1 MQATMSWCEQRFHYR
16 FKDDILLQTALT
28 HRSHSVDNN
37 ERLEFLGDAALDLVI
52 SELLYQSYSGQTEG
66 SLSRMRSS
74 LVKGNTLAELAKELD
89 VGDYLILG
97 KGENTSGGRERLSL
111 LADALEAMIG
121 AIFLDG
127 GYVAVKNVIIKIF
140 DSRIQALDP
149 KSEHKDHKSILQ
161 EKLQGEKQGLPVYS
175 LVRSIGDHNKTFV
188 VECSIKSGEIVTQA
202 SGKTLRV
209 AEQKAASKALQ
220 AMQND

>member
-28 HRSHSVDNN
+28 HRSHSADNN

-52 SELLYQSYSGQTEG
+52 SELLYQSYSKQTEG
-66 SLSRMRSS
+66 SLSRMRSN

-111 LADALEAMIG
+111 LSDALEAMIG

-161 EKLQGEKQGLPVYS
+161 EKLQGVKQGLPVYS

>member
-16 FKDDILLQTALT
+16 FKDDVLLQTALT
-28 HRSHSVDNN
+28 HRSHSANNN
-37 ERLEFLGDAALDLVI
+37 ERLEFLGDAVLDLVI
-52 SELLYQSYSGQTEG
+52 SELLYQFYSEQTEG

-74 LVKGNTLAELAKELD
+74 LVKGDTLAALAKELD
-89 VGDYLILG
+89 LGEYLVLG

-111 LADALEAMIG
+111 LSNALEAVIG

-127 GYVAVKNVIIKIF
+127 GYLEAKNAIIKIF
-140 DSRIQALDP
+140 DARIQVLDP

-161 EKLQGEKQGLPVYS
+161 EKLQAMKLQLPEYS
-175 LVRSIGDHNKTFV
+175 LICSEGNHNKSFIV
-188 VECSIKSGEIVTQA
+188 QCSIKSGEIVTQA

-209 AEQKAASKALQ
+209 AEQQAASKALQ

>member
-1 MQATMSWCEQRFHYR
+1 MQATTSWCEQRFHYR

-28 HRSHSVDNN
+28 HRSHSADNN

-52 SELLYQSYSGQTEG
+52 SEFLYQSYSKQTEG
-66 SLSRMRSS
+66 SLSRMRSN

-111 LADALEAMIG
+111 LSDALEAMIG

-161 EKLQGEKQGLPVYS
+161 EKLQGVKQGLPVYT
-175 LVRSIGDHNKTFV
+175 LVRSVGDHNKTFV
-188 VECSIKSGEIVTQA
+188 VECSIQSGEIVTQA

-220 AMQND
+220 VMQND

>member
-52 SELLYQSYSGQTEG
+52 SELLYQSYSEQTEG

-89 VGDYLILG
+89 VGGYLILG

-111 LADALEAMIG
+111 LSDALEAMIG

-161 EKLQGEKQGLPVYS
+161 EKLQGVKQGLPVYS
-175 LVRSIGDHNKTFV
+175 LVRSVGDHNKTFV

>member
-28 HRSHSVDNN
+28 HRSHSADNN

-52 SELLYQSYSGQTEG
+52 SELLYQSYSKQTEG

-111 LADALEAMIG
+111 LSDALEAMIG

-149 KSEHKDHKSILQ
+149 KSENKDHKSILQ
-161 EKLQGEKQGLPVYS
+161 EKLQGVKQGLPVYS
-175 LVRSIGDHNKTFV
+175 LVRSVGDHNKTFV
-188 VECSIKSGEIVTQA
+188 VECSIQSGEIVTQA

>member
-1 MQATMSWCEQRFHYR
+1 MQATTSWCEQRFHYR

-28 HRSHSVDNN
+28 HRSHSADNN

-52 SELLYQSYSGQTEG
+52 SELLYQSYSKQTEG

-111 LADALEAMIG
+111 LSDALEAMIG

-161 EKLQGEKQGLPVYS
+161 EKLQGVKQGLPVYT
-175 LVRSIGDHNKTFV
+175 LVRSVGDHNKTFV
-188 VECSIKSGEIVTQA
+188 VECSIQSGEIVTQA

>member
-1 MQATMSWCEQRFHYR
+1 MSWCEQRFHYR
-16 FKDDILLQTALT
+16 FKDDVLLQTALT
-28 HRSHSVDNN
+28 HRSHSANNN
-37 ERLEFLGDAALDLVI
+37 ERLEFLGDAVLDLVI
-52 SELLYQSYSGQTEG
+52 SELLYQFYSEQTEG

-74 LVKGNTLAELAKELD
+74 LVKGDTLAALAKELD
-89 VGDYLILG
+89 LGEYLVLG

-111 LADALEAMIG
+111 LSNALEAVIG

-127 GYVAVKNVIIKIF
+127 GYLEAKNAIIKIF
-140 DSRIQALDP
+140 DARIQVLDP

-161 EKLQGEKQGLPVYS
+161 EKLQAMKQQLPEYS
-175 LVRSIGDHNKTFV
+175 LIRSEGNHNKSFIV
-188 VECSIKSGEIVTQA
+188 QCSIKSGEIVTQA

-209 AEQKAASKALQ
+209 AEQQAASKALQ

>member
-16 FKDDILLQTALT
+16 FKDDVLLQTALT
-28 HRSHSVDNN
+28 HRSHSAHNN
-37 ERLEFLGDAALDLVI
+37 ERLEFLGDAVLDLVI
-52 SELLYQSYSGQTEG
+52 SELLYQIYPEQTEG

-74 LVKGNTLAELAKELD
+74 LVKGDTLAALAKELNL
-89 VGDYLILG
+89 GDYLVLG
-97 KGENTSGGRERLSL
+97 KGENTSGGRERSSL
-111 LADALEAMIG
+111 LSNALEAIVG

-127 GYVAVKNVIIKIF
+127 GYVAAKNMIIKIF
-140 DSRIQALDP
+140 DSRIQTLDAE
-149 KSEHKDHKSILQ
+149 SDHKDHKSILQ
-161 EKLQGEKQGLPVYS
+161 EQLQGVQQGLPVYS
-175 LVRSIGDHNKTFV
+175 LIRSVGNHNKTFV

>member
-111 LADALEAMIG
+111 LSDALEAMIG

-161 EKLQGEKQGLPVYS
+161 EKLQGVKQGLPVYS
-175 LVRSIGDHNKTFV
+175 LVRSVGDHNKTFV

>member
-28 HRSHSVDNN
+28 HRSHSADNN

-52 SELLYQSYSGQTEG
+52 SELLYQSYSKQTEG
-66 SLSRMRSS
+66 SLSRMRSN

-111 LADALEAMIG
+111 LSDALEAMIG

-161 EKLQGEKQGLPVYS
+161 EKLQGVKQGLPVYS
-175 LVRSIGDHNKTFV
+175 LVRSVGDHNKTFV

>member
-16 FKDDILLQTALT
+16 FKDDILLQIALT
-28 HRSHSVDNN
+28 HRSYSEDNN

-52 SELLYQSYSGQTEG
+52 SELLYQSYSKQTEG

-111 LADALEAMIG
+111 LSDALEAMIG

-161 EKLQGEKQGLPVYS
+161 EKLQGVKQGLPVYT
-175 LVRSIGDHNKTFV
+175 LVRSVGDHNKTFV
-188 VECSIKSGEIVTQA
+188 VECSIQSGEIVTQA

-209 AEQKAASKALQ
+209 AEQKAAAKALQ
-220 AMQND
+220 AIQND

>member
-1 MQATMSWCEQRFHYR
+1 MQATTSWCEQRFHYR

-97 KGENTSGGRERLSL
+97 KGENASGGRERLSL
-111 LADALEAMIG
+111 LSDALEAMIG

-161 EKLQGEKQGLPVYS
+161 EKLQGVKQGLPVYS
-175 LVRSIGDHNKTFV
+175 LVRSVGDHNKTFV

>member
-1 MQATMSWCEQRFHYR
+1 MQATTSWCEQRFHYR

-28 HRSHSVDNN
+28 HRSHSADNN

-52 SELLYQSYSGQTEG
+52 SELLYQSYSKQTEG

-97 KGENTSGGRERLSL
+97 KGENASGGRERLSL
-111 LADALEAMIG
+111 LSDALEAMIG

-161 EKLQGEKQGLPVYS
+161 EKLQGVKQGLPVYS
-175 LVRSIGDHNKTFV
+175 LVRSVGDHNKTFV

-209 AEQKAASKALQ
+209 AEQKAASKVLQ

>member
-1 MQATMSWCEQRFHYR
+1 MSWCEQRFHYR
-16 FKDDILLQTALT
+16 FKDDVLLQTALT
-28 HRSHSVDNN
+28 HRSHSANNN
-37 ERLEFLGDAALDLVI
+37 ERLEFLGDAVLDLVI
-52 SELLYQSYSGQTEG
+52 SELLYQFYSEQTEG

-74 LVKGNTLAELAKELD
+74 LVKGDTLAALAKELD
-89 VGDYLILG
+89 LGEYLVLG

-111 LADALEAMIG
+111 LSNALEAVIG

-127 GYVAVKNVIIKIF
+127 GYLEAKNAIIKIF
-140 DSRIQALDP
+140 DARIQVLDP

-161 EKLQGEKQGLPVYS
+161 EKLQEMKQQLPEYS
-175 LVRSIGDHNKTFV
+175 LIRSEGNHNKSFIV
-188 VECSIKSGEIVTQA
+188 QCSIKSGKIVTQA

-209 AEQKAASKALQ
+209 AEQQAASKALQ

>member
-111 LADALEAMIG
+111 LSDALEAMIG

-209 AEQKAASKALQ
+209 AEQKAASKVLQ

>member
-1 MQATMSWCEQRFHYR
+1 MQATTSWCEQRFHYR

-52 SELLYQSYSGQTEG
+52 SELLYQSYSEQTEG

-111 LADALEAMIG
+111 LSDALEAMIG

-161 EKLQGEKQGLPVYS
+161 EKLQGVKQGLPVYS

>member
-111 LADALEAMIG
+111 LSDALEAMIG

-127 GYVAVKNVIIKIF
+127 GYVAVKNVLIKIF

>member
-1 MQATMSWCEQRFHYR
+1 MSWCEQRFHYR
-16 FKDDILLQTALT
+16 FKDDVLLQAALT
-28 HRSHSVDNN
+28 HRSHSANNN
-37 ERLEFLGDAALDLVI
+37 ERLEFLGDAVLDLVI
-52 SELLYQSYSGQTEG
+52 SEFLYQFYSEQTEG

-74 LVKGNTLAELAKELD
+74 LVKGDTLAALAKELD
-89 VGDYLILG
+89 LGEYLVLG

-111 LADALEAMIG
+111 LSNALEAVIG

-127 GYVAVKNVIIKIF
+127 GYLEAKNAIIKIF
-140 DSRIQALDP
+140 DARIQVLDP

-161 EKLQGEKQGLPVYS
+161 EKLQAMKQQLPEYS
-175 LVRSIGDHNKTFV
+175 LIRSEGNHNKSFIV
-188 VECSIKSGEIVTQA
+188 QCSIKSGEIVTQA

-209 AEQKAASKALQ
+209 AEQQAASKALQ

>member
-28 HRSHSVDNN
+28 HRSHSADNN

-52 SELLYQSYSGQTEG
+52 SEFLYQSYSKQTEG

-111 LADALEAMIG
+111 LSDALEAMIG

-161 EKLQGEKQGLPVYS
+161 EKLQGVKQGLPVYT
-175 LVRSIGDHNKTFV
+175 LVRSVGDHNKTFV

>member
-1 MQATMSWCEQRFHYR
+1 MSWCEQRFHYR
-16 FKDDILLQTALT
+16 FKDDVLLQAALT
-28 HRSHSVDNN
+28 HRSHSAHNN
-37 ERLEFLGDAALDLVI
+37 ERLEFLGDAVLDLVI
-52 SELLYQSYSGQTEG
+52 SELLYQFYSEQTEG

-74 LVKGNTLAELAKELD
+74 LVKGDTLAALAKELD
-89 VGDYLILG
+89 LGEYLVLG

-111 LADALEAMIG
+111 LSNALEAVIG

-127 GYVAVKNVIIKIF
+127 GYLEAKNAIIKIF
-140 DSRIQALDP
+140 DARIQVLDP

-161 EKLQGEKQGLPVYS
+161 EKLQAMKQQLPEYS
-175 LVRSIGDHNKTFV
+175 LIRSEGNHNKSFIV
-188 VECSIKSGEIVTQA
+188 QCSIKSGEIVTQA

-209 AEQKAASKALQ
+209 AEQQAASKALQ

>member
-111 LADALEAMIG
+111 LSDALEAMIG

-175 LVRSIGDHNKTFV
+175 LVRSVGDHNKTFV

>member
-28 HRSHSVDNN
+28 HRSHSADNN

-52 SELLYQSYSGQTEG
+52 SELLYQSYSKQTEG

-111 LADALEAMIG
+111 LSDALEAMIG

>member
-111 LADALEAMIG
+111 LSDALEAMIG

-188 VECSIKSGEIVTQA
+188 VECSIKSGEIVPQA

>member
-1 MQATMSWCEQRFHYR
+1 MSWCEQRFHYR
-16 FKDDILLQTALT
+16 FKDDVLLQTALT
-28 HRSHSVDNN
+28 HRSHSANNN
-37 ERLEFLGDAALDLVI
+37 ERLEFLGDAVLDLVI
-52 SELLYQSYSGQTEG
+52 SELLYQFYSEQTEG

-74 LVKGNTLAELAKELD
+74 LVKGDTLAALAKELD
-89 VGDYLILG
+89 LGEYLVLG

-111 LADALEAMIG
+111 LSNALEAVIG

-127 GYVAVKNVIIKIF
+127 GYLEAKNAIIKIF
-140 DSRIQALDP
+140 DTRIQVLDP

-161 EKLQGEKQGLPVYS
+161 EKLQAMKQQLPEYS
-175 LVRSIGDHNKTFV
+175 LIRSEGNHNKSFIV
-188 VECSIKSGEIVTQA
+188 QCSIKSGEIVTQA

-209 AEQKAASKALQ
+209 AEQKAASKALE

>member
-1 MQATMSWCEQRFHYR
+1 MQATTSWCEQRFHYR
-16 FKDDILLQTALT
+16 FKDDILLQIALT
-28 HRSHSVDNN
+28 HRSHSADNN

-52 SELLYQSYSGQTEG
+52 SELLYQSYSEQTEG

-74 LVKGNTLAELAKELD
+74 LVKGGTLAELAKELD
-89 VGDYLILG
+89 VGGYLILG

-111 LADALEAMIG
+111 LSDALEAMIG

-161 EKLQGEKQGLPVYS
+161 EKLQGVKQGLPVYS
-175 LVRSIGDHNKTFV
+175 LVRSVGDHNKTFV

>member
-1 MQATMSWCEQRFHYR
+1 MQATTSWCEQRFHYR

-28 HRSHSVDNN
+28 HRSHSADNN

-52 SELLYQSYSGQTEG
+52 SELLYQSYSEQTEG

-89 VGDYLILG
+89 VGGYLILG

-111 LADALEAMIG
+111 LSDALEAMIG

-161 EKLQGEKQGLPVYS
+161 EKLQGVKQGLPVYS
-175 LVRSIGDHNKTFV
+175 LVRSVGDHNKTFV

>member
-1 MQATMSWCEQRFHYR
+1 MQATKAWCEKKFHYR

-28 HRSHSVDNN
+28 HRSHSVNNN
-37 ERLEFLGDAALDLVI
+37 ERLEFLGDAVLDLVI
-52 SELLYQSYSGQTEG
+52 SELLYQFYSEQTEG

-74 LVKGNTLAELAKELD
+74 LVKGDTLAVLAKELNL
-89 VGDYLILG
+89 GDYLVLG

-111 LADALEAMIG
+111 LSNALEAMIG

-127 GYVAVKNVIIKIF
+127 GYVAAKNVIIKIF
-140 DSRIQALDP
+140 DSRIQAMDV

-161 EKLQGEKQGLPVYS
+161 EKLQGVKQGLPVYS
-175 LVRSIGDHNKTFV
+175 LIRSVGNHNKTFV

-209 AEQKAASKALQ
+209 AEQKAASKALK

>member
-52 SELLYQSYSGQTEG
+52 SEFLYQSYSEQTEG

-111 LADALEAMIG
+111 LSDALEAMIG

-140 DSRIQALDP
+140 DSRIQDLDP
-149 KSEHKDHKSILQ
+149 KTEHKDHKSILQ
-161 EKLQGEKQGLPVYS
+161 EKLQGVKQSLPVYS
-175 LVRSIGDHNKTFV
+175 LVRSVGDHNKTFV

-220 AMQND
+220 AMRND

>member
-28 HRSHSVDNN
+28 HRSHSADNN

-52 SELLYQSYSGQTEG
+52 SEFLYQSYSKQTEG

-111 LADALEAMIG
+111 LSDALEAMIG

-161 EKLQGEKQGLPVYS
+161 EKLQGVKQGLPVYS
-175 LVRSIGDHNKTFV
+175 LVRSVGNHNKTFV

>member
-1 MQATMSWCEQRFHYR
+1 MSWCEQRFHYH
-16 FKDDILLQTALT
+16 FKDDVLLQTALT
-28 HRSHSVDNN
+28 HRSHSANNN
-37 ERLEFLGDAALDLVI
+37 ERLEFLGDAVLDLVI
-52 SELLYQSYSGQTEG
+52 SELLYQFYSEQTEG

-74 LVKGNTLAELAKELD
+74 LVKGDTLAALAKELD
-89 VGDYLILG
+89 LGEYLVLG

-111 LADALEAMIG
+111 LSNTLEAVIG

-127 GYVAVKNVIIKIF
+127 GYLEAKNAIIKIF
-140 DSRIQALDP
+140 DARIQVLDP

-161 EKLQGEKQGLPVYS
+161 EKLQAMKQQLPEYS
-175 LVRSIGDHNKTFV
+175 LIRSEGNHSKSFIV
-188 VECSIKSGEIVTQA
+188 QCSIKSGEIVTQA

-209 AEQKAASKALQ
+209 AEQQAASKALQ

>member
-1 MQATMSWCEQRFHYR
+1 MQATTSWCEQRFHYR

-52 SELLYQSYSGQTEG
+52 SELLYQSYSKQTEG

-111 LADALEAMIG
+111 LSDALEAMIG

-161 EKLQGEKQGLPVYS
+161 EKLQGVKQGLPVYT
-175 LVRSIGDHNKTFV
+175 LVRSVGDHNKTFV
-188 VECSIKSGEIVTQA
+188 VECSIQSGEIVTQA

>member
-111 LADALEAMIG
+111 LSDALEAMIG

-188 VECSIKSGEIVTQA
+188 VECSIKSGEIVTIA

>member
-28 HRSHSVDNN
+28 HRSYSVDNN

-111 LADALEAMIG
+111 LSDALEAMIG